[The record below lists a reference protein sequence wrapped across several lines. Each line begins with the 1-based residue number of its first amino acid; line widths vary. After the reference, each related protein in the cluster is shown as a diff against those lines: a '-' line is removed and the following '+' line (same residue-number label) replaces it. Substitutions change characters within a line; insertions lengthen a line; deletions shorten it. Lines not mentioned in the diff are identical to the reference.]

1 MTASGWQP
9 AAEAPNRLIPP
20 EADTLRCA
28 INSDIHG
35 GTMAKAVYFLVELC
49 IKDGQFDA
57 FESIAQQMIAGTRSE
72 KGALGYEWYLSADR
86 KRCRLVETY
95 ADADAVLAHMTGSVV
110 QQLVPKILQ
119 YSSIDRFEVYG
130 NPGAKAAAMLV
141 GVGAEIF
148 GPWHSLGR

>member
-1 MTASGWQP
+1 
-9 AAEAPNRLIPP
+9 
-20 EADTLRCA
+20 
-28 INSDIHG
+28 
-35 GTMAKAVYFLVELC
+35 MAKAVYFLVELC